1 MFAGSSA
8 GARPEY
14 RAAAAALGHALSER
28 GIELVYGGA
37 HVGLMGVAADAD
49 DGRRRARH
57 RRHPRGAG
65 GEGARPHR
73 PDRAAR
79 RGSMHERKALM
90 AELSDGFIAL
100 PGGWGTWEELF
111 EVLTWAQ
118 LGLHRKP
125 CGLLNVGGYFDG
137 LLAFMTHAVQ
147 EGFVRPQQNAMLL
160 VADHA
165 RRAARPH
172 GRRTSRRWWRSGSR
186 SRKPEASLPGGARRA
201 ANPRPRARR
210 SGAPG

>member
-1 MFAGSSA
+1 VKRLCVFAGSSP

-14 RAAAAALGHALSER
+14 RAAAAALGQTLSER
-28 GIELVYGGA
+28 RMELVYGGA
-37 HVGLMGVAADAD
+37 HVGLMGVAADATL
-49 DGRRRARH
+49 A
-57 RRHPRGAG
+57 AG
-65 GEGARPHR
+65 GRVTGVIPEALVSKELAHTGLTDLRVVA
-73 PDRAAR
+73 
-79 RGSMHERKALM
+79 SMHERKALM

-137 LLAFMTHAVQ
+137 LLTFMSHAVE

-160 VADHA
+160 VATTPGALLDSM
-165 RRAARPH
+165 AAYQPPLVEKWIEKSE
-172 GRRTSRRWWRSGSR
+172 T
-186 SRKPEASLPGGARRA
+186 
-201 ANPRPRARR
+201 
-210 SGAPG
+210 